1 MRKNSWT
8 KNQMK
13 RENVV
18 KKCLM
23 GTKAVSAEGQKKK
36 TVIPKKEKTNHC
48 QDGLWG
54 LRRAAWTE
62 KWENGMDCKK

>member
-1 MRKNSWT
+1 
-8 KNQMK
+8 MK

-23 GTKAVSAEGQKKK
+23 GTKAVSAEGQKK

-48 QDGLWG
+48 QDGL
-54 LRRAAWTE
+54 
-62 KWENGMDCKK
+62 